1 MTLTLSLRCL
11 AGAGA
16 LAIVSVAPQ
25 ALAQDRYAAIVV
37 DGRTNEVL
45 LAENADDVRY
55 PASLTKVMT
64 LYLLFEAME
73 QGQVRKTDMIPISR
87 RAERQPPSRLGIRA
101 GDSLSVDDAI
111 RALVT
116 RSANDVA
123 LAVAEFMEGSESR
136 FAVRMTAKARA
147 LGMFDTRYVNAS
159 GLPDTAQR
167 TTARDLLTL
176 SQAIFRDFPQYY
188 PYFSTSSFSWRN
200 VVSKNHNGLLGRV
213 YGVDGI
219 KTGYTRMSG
228 FNLSSSVVRDG
239 HRIFAVVMGGET
251 AAVRDAQMESLI
263 QTAFD
268 RIDNRNGAPDA
279 LYTSLPITR
288 VTVPTTPVPAAQAQ
302 SVTPAYVGSAAT
314 AYRLSRPN
322 APVEAQSAGADAPSY
337 VVPYPTSPSRGT
349 AYAPAGL
356 GPQGEGQGD
365 AP

>member
-1 MTLTLSLRCL
+1 M
-11 AGAGA
+11 
-16 LAIVSVAPQ
+16 
-25 ALAQDRYAAIVV
+25 
-37 DGRTNEVL
+37 
-45 LAENADDVRY
+45 RY
-55 PASLTKVMT
+55 PASLTKMMT
-64 LYLLFEAME
+64 LYILFEAME
-73 QGQVRKTDMIPISR
+73 QGSVKKTDMIPISQ

-101 GDSLSVDDAI
+101 GDSISVDDAI
-111 RALVT
+111 RSRVT

-159 GLPDTAQR
+159 GLPDTMQR

-176 SQAIFRDFPQYY
+176 SQSLFRDFPQYY
-188 PYFSTSSFSWRN
+188 PYFGTSSFTWRN
-200 VVSKNHNGLLGRV
+200 VVSKNHNSLLGRV

-228 FNLSSSVVRDG
+228 FNLASSVTRDG
-239 HRIFAVVMGGET
+239 HRVFAVVMGGET

-268 RIDNRNGAPDA
+268 RIDHRNGAPDA
-279 LYTSLPITR
+279 LYTRLPITR
-288 VTVPTTPVPAAQAQ
+288 ATVPTPAPAPQGQ

-314 AYRLSRPN
+314 AYRLSRPA
-322 APVEAQSAGADAPSY
+322 APVDAQTAVADTPSY
-337 VVPYPTSPSRGT
+337 VVPYPTYGARGT
-349 AYAPAGL
+349 AYNQKNPAATH
-356 GPQGEGQGD
+356 EGQGD